1 MEYKTQVFLPHEGD
15 HYRTR
20 LTHTIEVAQV
30 ARTLARC
37 LGLNEDLTEAVALA
51 HDLGHTPFGHAGEDV
66 LDDLLSDCGGFNHNR
81 QSLRV
86 IDLLEQR
93 YPDFRG
99 LNLSYEVREG
109 IAKHETKKIIITDE
123 FHPEEHPTLEASL
136 VDLADEIAYNA
147 ADVDDGINAG
157 LISFDDVA
165 SLAMLAE
172 SDPRQKVELMTP
184 DQRRYALSRI
194 LVNRMATDLLE
205 ETERR
210 ITEHAIRTLDDIRR
224 ADGKIAGFSE
234 AVGQQVRELKGFLMT
249 RVYRHSHLMAMTD
262 RARETIETLF
272 ARFHADPS
280 LMPARFQSML
290 EQQPLKIVIAD
301 YIAGMTD
308 RFAERLLAHP
318 GTGR

>member
-172 SDPRQKVELMTP
+172 SDPRQRVELMTP

-210 ITEHAIRTLDDIRR
+210 IAEHAIRTLDDIRR

-234 AVGQQVRELKGFLMT
+234 AVEQQVRELKGFLMT

-262 RARETIETLF
+262 RAKETIETLF